1 MKKKAGFLALIPILY
16 FAVSGGPYGLE
27 EIVSS
32 VGPFYALLLIL
43 VVPVIW
49 SIPEALIVGE
59 LSSNYPVQGGYYRWV
74 KLALGN
80 FWGFLEGWWS
90 ILYTL
95 IDISLYPIL
104 VTTYLKLLFPNM
116 SFLVTYLLQL
126 LVIWSCAI
134 INILGIRAVGRTL
147 AFFQSF
153 IFLLFTVFVVVGSE
167 YISFDFKA
175 ALDIPQDI
183 SSGGIL
189 LGFSLAFW
197 NYIGLDGG
205 STVLGEIEN
214 PRKNYYKALFVLIPL
229 IACFYFFPIL
239 IGTCIHQDWQSWSF
253 GEYTRIAQTMNI
265 SWLAVC
271 LTIGG
276 MVTFL
281 GLFNSLIL
289 TSTRLISTMSEDG
302 YLPKIFSRLD
312 KKSNAPVIAIIFVA
326 FVYSFLVLVGFHK
339 LLIYDVFFF
348 LIAMFLEAISLLVL
362 RYKNKTSKDC
372 FKIPFG
378 NLGLYSAVGI
388 ASMAIIFMTLL
399 NLYFFSRSPNLLAIT
414 IFLILS
420 GIPVYM
426 YNKQRRSL
434 MKDL

>member
-104 VTTYLKLLFPNM
+104 VTTYLKLLFPNL
-116 SFLVTYLLQL
+116 SFLETYLLQL

-153 IFLLFTVFVVVGSE
+153 IFLLFTVFVVVGSK

-175 ALDIPQDI
+175 ALHMSQDI

-312 KKSNAPVIAIIFVA
+312 KKSSAPVIAIIFVA
-326 FVYSFLVLVGFHK
+326 SVYSFLVLVGFHK

-348 LIAMFLEAISLLVL
+348 LIAMFLEAVSLVVL
-362 RYKNKTSKDC
+362 RYKNGTSKDC

-378 NLGLYSAVGI
+378 NIGLYLVVGI
-388 ASMAIIFMTLL
+388 ASMTIIFMTLL
-399 NLYFFSRSPNLLAIT
+399 NLYFFSRSSNLLAIT
-414 IFLILS
+414 IFLFLS

>member
-104 VTTYLKLLFPNM
+104 VTTYLKLLFPNL
-116 SFLVTYLLQL
+116 SFLETYLLQL

-153 IFLLFTVFVVVGSE
+153 IFLLFTVFVVVGSK

-175 ALDIPQDI
+175 ALHMSQDI

-312 KKSNAPVIAIIFVA
+312 KKSSAPVIAIIFVA
-326 FVYSFLVLVGFHK
+326 SVYSFLVLFGFHK

-348 LIAMFLEAISLLVL
+348 LIAMFLEAVSLVVL
-362 RYKNKTSKDC
+362 RYKNGTSKDC

-378 NLGLYSAVGI
+378 STGLYLVVGI
-388 ASMAIIFMTLL
+388 ASMTIIFMTLL

-414 IFLILS
+414 IFLFLS

-426 YNKQRRSL
+426 YNKQRRGL